1 MSNTP
6 VYSMHGI
13 AELER
18 IWEAISW
25 GILSR
30 TCSWA
35 SGRCK
40 ISENIIPDTLC
51 LYGYTFVHR
60 LLWTKSLAFIIFQ
73 SDLLLLAP
81 SEHCKPLTK
90 TTLLQRW
97 ESIFIFN
104 HLVEGLIQ
112 KASILPI
119 QLNWALWSDWAL
131 WNSKWIFCEINL
143 ANLCV
148 FWLWEMVRSF

>member
-1 MSNTP
+1 MTSTNQHTERMETWCVVKDISNTP

-30 TCSWA
+30 TCSWS
-35 SGRCK
+35 SGCCK

-51 LYGYTFVHR
+51 LYAYTFVHR
-60 LLWTKSLAFIIFQ
+60 LPWTKSLAFSSFQ

-81 SEHCKPLTK
+81 SEHYKPLTK

-104 HLVEGLIQ
+104 HPVEGLIL

-119 QLNWALWSDWAL
+119 QLNWALWSEL
-131 WNSKWIFCEINL
+131 SIMKL
-143 ANLCV
+143 
-148 FWLWEMVRSF
+148 